1 MSMFNDFAFAAVDTF
16 LKSEVQKMID
26 KWLSEN
32 GVDQLVGMI
41 PNSGRPLPM
50 PVKGILL
57 ADLTEIEIAYT
68 GTAMRKTQDRVVK
81 LQDQKKEL
89 PFERILPAKKFDKV
103 FENLVEKDPVSG
115 DISLSTTVKFG
126 GIGISEGMGGI
137 RAEVNGIS
145 FRADLKLIFNQK
157 G

>member
-26 KWLSEN
+26 KWLSEQ
-32 GVDQLVGMI
+32 GAEQLVGMI

-50 PVKGILL
+50 PLKGTLQANI
-57 ADLTEIEIAYT
+57 TGIEISYT

-81 LQDQKKEL
+81 LQDQTKEI
-89 PFERILPAKKFDKV
+89 PFERTLPAKKFDKV
-103 FENLVEKDPVSG
+103 FDNLVEKAPICGNINLTTDVS
-115 DISLSTTVKFG
+115 IG

-137 RAEVNGIS
+137 RAEVNGIK
-145 FRADLKLIFNQK
+145 FHAELKLVLNQE

>member
-1 MSMFNDFAFAAVDTF
+1 
-16 LKSEVQKMID
+16 
-26 KWLSEN
+26 
-32 GVDQLVGMI
+32 
-41 PNSGRPLPM
+41 
-50 PVKGILL
+50 
-57 ADLTEIEIAYT
+57 
-68 GTAMRKTQDRVVK
+68 MRKTQDRVVK

-137 RAEVNGIS
+137 RAEINGIR

>member
-1 MSMFNDFAFAAVDTF
+1 MSMLNDFAFAAVDTF

-26 KWLSEN
+26 QWLSEQ

-50 PVKGILL
+50 PAKGTLQANI
-57 ADLTEIEIAYT
+57 TEIEVSYT

-81 LQDQKKEL
+81 LQDQTKEI
-89 PFERILPAKKFDKV
+89 PFERTLPAKKFDKV
-103 FENLVEKDPVSG
+103 FENLVEKSPICGTVN
-115 DISLSTTVKFG
+115 LTTDVTIG

-137 RAEVNGIS
+137 RAEVNGIK
-145 FRADLKLIFNQK
+145 FHAELKLVLNQE

>member
-1 MSMFNDFAFAAVDTF
+1 MSMLNDFAFAAVDTF
-16 LKSEVQKMID
+16 LKSEVQKLID
-26 KWLSEN
+26 RWLSEQ

-50 PVKGILL
+50 PVKGTLQ
-57 ADLTEIEIAYT
+57 ANLTGIEIDYT

-81 LQDQKKEL
+81 LQDQTKEIS
-89 PFERILPAKKFDKV
+89 FERILSAKKFDKE
-103 FENLVEKDPVSG
+103 FENLVEKAPISG
-115 DISLSTTVKFG
+115 DIKLSTEVAFG

-137 RAEVNGIS
+137 RAEINGIK
-145 FRADLKLIFNQK
+145 FHADLKLCFNQK

>member
-1 MSMFNDFAFAAVDTF
+1 MSMFNDFAFVAVDTF

-26 KWLSEN
+26 RWLSEQ
-32 GVDQLVGMI
+32 GAEQLVGMI

-50 PVKGILL
+50 PLKGTLQ
-57 ADLTEIEIAYT
+57 ADISGIEIDYT

-81 LQDQKKEL
+81 LQDQKKEI
-89 PFERILPAKKFDKV
+89 PFERILPAKKFEKE
-103 FENLVEKDPVSG
+103 FENLVEKAPICGSVGLTTDVS
-115 DISLSTTVKFG
+115 IG

-137 RAEVNGIS
+137 RAEVNGLR
-145 FRADLKLIFNQK
+145 FHAELKLVFNQK

>member
-1 MSMFNDFAFAAVDTF
+1 MGMFNDFAFAAVDTF
-16 LKSEVQKMID
+16 LKTEIQKLID
-26 KWLSEN
+26 QWVSEN
-32 GVDQLVGMI
+32 ALAQLLGMI
-41 PNSGRPLPM
+41 PNCGRPLPM
-50 PVKGILL
+50 PVKGTLQ
-57 ADLTEIEIAYT
+57 AELTGIEIDYT
-68 GTAMRKTQDRVVK
+68 GTAMRKTQDRTVK
-81 LQDQKKEL
+81 MNDQKKEL

-103 FENLVEKDPVSG
+103 FENLVEKDPICGNVSLET
-115 DISLSTTVKFG
+115 DVEIG

>member
-26 KWLSEN
+26 KWLSEQ
-32 GVDQLVGMI
+32 GAEQLVGMI

-50 PVKGILL
+50 PLKGTLQ
-57 ADLTEIEIAYT
+57 ANVTGIEISYT

-81 LQDQKKEL
+81 LQDQTKEI
-89 PFERILPAKKFDKV
+89 PFERTLPAKKFDKV
-103 FENLVEKDPVSG
+103 FENLVEKAPISG
-115 DISLSTTVKFG
+115 TVGLTTDVAIG

-137 RAEVNGIS
+137 RAEVNGLK
-145 FRADLKLIFNQK
+145 FHAELKLMFNQE